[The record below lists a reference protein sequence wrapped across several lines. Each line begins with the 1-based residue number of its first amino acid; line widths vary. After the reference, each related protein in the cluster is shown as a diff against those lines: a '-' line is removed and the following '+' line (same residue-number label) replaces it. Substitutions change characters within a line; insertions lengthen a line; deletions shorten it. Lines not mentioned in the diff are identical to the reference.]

1 MAHRK
6 TERNPLFA
14 GRWFEDDIILLCLRW
29 YFRFKLSYRDLVAI
43 LAERG
48 LPISHTAI
56 LRWVVR
62 YAETCE
68 KRTDPGGREA
78 FSRGRHCG
86 LAVYWGRTPEILG
99 AAPGRRRPHLQGSGL
114 APDADAILRWVVR
127 YAETCEKR
135 WHRFER
141 PVGRSW
147 RVDETFI
154 KVRGQWMYLYR
165 AVDGQGNTVEFYLS
179 RTRGIAAAKA
189 FFRKAL
195 KHHREPHSITLDDH
209 QPSHSALRCMGM
221 NGEFNFRGRKPVTIR
236 CCQYLNN
243 VVEQD
248 HRWVKGRLRP
258 MLGFKT
264 PLGEGAITPDAGV
277 QDILQ
282 CATRDYRH
290 RTGPEDSQT
299 PVRNSGPMAVE
310 SRRDLAS
317 RHGRIGRIV
326 GAHSWS
332 YRSDNPICTRTPLM

>member
-43 LAERG
+43 LGERG
-48 LPISHTAI
+48 LSISHTTI
-56 LRWVVR
+56 LRWV
-62 YAETCE
+62 
-68 KRTDPGGREA
+68 
-78 FSRGRHCG
+78 
-86 LAVYWGRTPEILG
+86 I
-99 AAPGRRRPHLQGSGL
+99 
-114 APDADAILRWVVR
+114 R

-135 WHRFER
+135 WSRFER
-141 PVGRSW
+141 QVGGSW

-165 AVDGQGNTVEFYLS
+165 AVDGQGNTVEFFLS

-195 KHHREPHSITLDDH
+195 KHHREPHSITLDGH
-209 QPSHSALRCMGM
+209 RPSPSALRRMGM
-221 NGEFNFRGRKPVTIR
+221 NGEFNFRGRNPVKIR

-248 HRWVKGRLRP
+248 HRRVKGRLRP

-264 PLGEGAITPDAGV
+264 F
-277 QDILQ
+277 LQ
-282 CATRDYRH
+282 CATRHYRH
-290 RTGPEDSQT
+290 RAGAEDSQT
-299 PVRNSGPMAVE
+299 PVRKSDPMAVE
-310 SRRDLAS
+310 SRGDLAL
-317 RHGRIGRIV
+317 RHGSIGRIAV
-326 GAHSWS
+326 AHSWS
-332 YRSDNPICTRTPLM
+332 FRSDNPICTRTQTA